1 MSQSNVLISFL
12 IRPVDF
18 ARHFVINL
26 VIKEKMAGSSEDD
39 VYLLIGNIP
48 KELHSSDLRAFFSQF
63 VEKGAFSCFHYRHR
77 PEAFQTSNEAQGCNK
92 EDETVED
99 DGNECK
105 ESEMAIK
112 TCCCFVKVKAEHADE
127 FVRHYHGKHW
137 SLPDEQLFKR
147 TVRITKVRLLQSSD
161 RVVLSSGGKDEDA
174 LHSGSVV
181 GSHAMVELNPPQVM
195 PRGNVGTPTDVFIKL
210 INSCKLPTKVIR
222 KLKLEFPKSR
232 AKRRYGAVG
241 HDYGPSSEICEEY
254 GEEEEHETTSDPV
267 EVNVGSSSPLMGKR
281 TDPPSVS
288 QEKYLIDMCTL
299 IQCVCACVRAC
310 MP

>member
-1 MSQSNVLISFL
+1 MFLSLSLYALSTSLAILLLI
-12 IRPVDF
+12 
-18 ARHFVINL
+18 L
-26 VIKEKMAGSSEDD
+26 VIKQKMAGSSEDD

-48 KELHSSDLRAFFSQF
+48 KELHSSDLRAYFSQF

-92 EDETVED
+92 LKKDETVED
-99 DGNECK
+99 DGNEDK

-112 TCCCFVKVKAEHADE
+112 TCCCFVKIKPEHADE

-137 SLPDEQLFKR
+137 SLSDEQPFKR
-147 TVRITKVRLLQSSD
+147 TVRITKVRLPKSSD
-161 RVVLSSGGKDEDA
+161 REVLSSEERDEDT

-181 GSHAMVELNPPQVM
+181 GSHAMIELNPPQVM

-241 HDYGPSSEICEEY
+241 HDYGPSSEIRE
-254 GEEEEHETTSDPV
+254 GHEEEEHETTCDPV
-267 EVNVGSSSPLMGKR
+267 EVNAGSSSPLTGKR

-288 QEKYLIDMCTL
+288 QEKYLIEMC
-299 IQCVCACVRAC
+299 V
-310 MP
+310 P